1 MEVQSNKETSMK
13 PSLLISTAIAI
24 LVAAVAAASPL
35 LAAPTL
41 SSAAGQASV
50 RILPGFRSP
59 SGNIKCFVA
68 RSLYC
73 SIDKANY
80 RQRLQARCD
89 LDWHGFQLN
98 AANRARSYCT
108 SNAAYNM
115 GTERPNHAKLAYGK
129 SFRHGVFT
137 CLSRI
142 TGVTCRNR
150 SGHGLFISR
159 QAWRLW

>member
-1 MEVQSNKETSMK
+1 MK
-13 PSLLISTAIAI
+13 LSLLISTTVAIFM
-24 LVAAVAAASPL
+24 AAVAASPPL
-35 LAAPTL
+35 LAAPTS
-41 SSAAGQASV
+41 SSAAGRAGV

-59 SGNIKCFVA
+59 SGNIRCFVA
-68 RSLYC
+68 HKALYC
-73 SIDKANY
+73 EIDKANY
-80 RQRLQARCD
+80 RQKLQASCD

-115 GTERPNHAKLAYGK
+115 GTERPNNAKLAYGK

-137 CLSRI
+137 CLSRT

-150 SGHGLFISR
+150 TGHGLFVSR
-159 QAWRLW
+159 ETWRTW

>member
-1 MEVQSNKETSMK
+1 VKL
-13 PSLLISTAIAI
+13 SLLISTVVAV
-24 LVAAVAAASPL
+24 LVAAAAASSPL
-35 LAAPTL
+35 LAAPT
-41 SSAAGQASV
+41 SSSPAGQASI

-59 SGNIKCFVA
+59 SGNIKCFVVN

-80 RQRLQARCD
+80 RQRLQASCS

-98 AANRARSYCT
+98 ATSRARTYCT
-108 SNAAYNM
+108 SNSAYNM
-115 GTERPNHAKLAYGK
+115 GTERPNNAKLAYGK

-150 SGHGLFISR
+150 TGHGLFLSR
-159 QAWRLW
+159 EAWRTW

>member
-1 MEVQSNKETSMK
+1 MK
-13 PSLLISTAIAI
+13 PSLFISTAIAI
-24 LVAAVAAASPL
+24 LVATVAASSPL
-35 LAAPTL
+35 LAAPT
-41 SSAAGQASV
+41 SPSAARQAAV

-59 SGNIKCFVA
+59 TGNIKCFVV

-73 SIDKANY
+73 EIDKASY

-89 LDWHGFQLN
+89 LDWHGFELN

-115 GTERPNHAKLAYGK
+115 GTERPNNAKLAYGK

-137 CLSRI
+137 CLSRV

-150 SGHGLFISR
+150 TGHGLFVSR
-159 QAWRLW
+159 QAYRTW

>member
-1 MEVQSNKETSMK
+1 MK
-13 PSLLISTAIAI
+13 SLLLITTAIAI
-24 LVAAVAAASPL
+24 LVAALAASSPL
-35 LAAPTL
+35 LAAPT
-41 SSAAGQASV
+41 SSSTARQAGV

-59 SGNIKCFVA
+59 SGNIKCFVV

-73 SIDKANY
+73 EIDKANY
-80 RQRLQARCD
+80 RPRFEASCE

-115 GTERPNHAKLAYGK
+115 GTERPNGAKLAYGK

-137 CLSRI
+137 CLSRV
-142 TGVTCRNR
+142 TGVTCHNR
-150 SGHGLFISR
+150 TGHGLFVSR
-159 QAWRLW
+159 QAWRTW

>member
-1 MEVQSNKETSMK
+1 MK
-13 PSLLISTAIAI
+13 LSLLISTAVAI
-24 LVAAVAAASPL
+24 LVAAVVASSPL
-35 LAAPTL
+35 LAAPAS
-41 SSAAGQASV
+41 SSARQASV

-59 SGNIKCFVA
+59 SGNIKCFVV

-73 SIDKANY
+73 EIDKANY
-80 RQRLQARCD
+80 RQRLQASCG
-89 LDWHGFQLN
+89 LDWHGFELN
-98 AANRARSYCT
+98 AVSRAKSYCT

-115 GTERPNHAKLAYGK
+115 GTERPNNAKLAYGK

-150 SGHGLFISR
+150 TGHGLFISR
-159 QAWRLW
+159 QAYRIW

>member
-1 MEVQSNKETSMK
+1 MK
-13 PSLLISTAIAI
+13 PLLLISTAIAI
-24 LVAAVAAASPL
+24 LVAAVAVSSPI
-35 LAAPTL
+35 LAAPTS
-41 SSAAGQASV
+41 SSAARHADI

-59 SGNIKCFVA
+59 SGNIQCFVV

-80 RQRLQARCD
+80 RARFEASCD

-115 GTERPNHAKLAYGK
+115 GTARPNNAKLAYGK

-150 SGHGLFISR
+150 TGHGLFVSR
-159 QAWRLW
+159 QAYRTW

>member
-1 MEVQSNKETSMK
+1 MK
-13 PSLLISTAIAI
+13 PSLLISTAVAI
-24 LVAAVAAASPL
+24 LVAAAAASSPL
-35 LAAPTL
+35 LAAPTS
-41 SSAAGQASV
+41 SSAARQAGV

-59 SGNIKCFVA
+59 TGNIKCFVVK
-68 RSLYC
+68 SLYC
-73 SIDKANY
+73 EIDKANY

-89 LDWHGFQLN
+89 LDWHGFELN

-115 GTERPNHAKLAYGK
+115 GTERPNNAKLAYGK

-137 CLSRI
+137 CLSRV

-150 SGHGLFISR
+150 HGHGLFVSR
-159 QAWRLW
+159 QAWRTW